1 MIAWEKIDNT
11 KFENVAFDYMSSN
24 YPDIRWEKTKLTNDG
39 NKDGQ
44 SIISALPFNTTIKYW
59 YEAKYSINVNKSI
72 PKSHLD
78 STLVSSLLDGHVVVI
93 AFITNAYISDDYKR
107 RADIFARKRD
117 NLKIYYINGEEIENW
132 LSENPTIEDKYFHTI
147 SAQKH
152 YIEDKIEMVCFMD
165 KYDYGDNKYLKLS
178 ALELHKEYLL
188 YIRFNSSEK
197 QSVELVLDKS
207 ISHIPDYTNEYM
219 NMKNWS
225 VDKGNNSLFI
235 PVRVDELKPDYTIKI
250 RGYSGI
256 KKYVIEHLKILDLY
270 TPQLFIK
277 SQIKLLNDIHWFIK
291 SNTSDNLFF
300 FVVGDAGC
308 GKTYL
313 LNQIRNNISPLF
325 SSILLNFSGN
335 IEKDYLLCYKLFIFC
350 HFESLWELEVEDLQ
364 FLNLDSLFNDV
375 LKEINDGISSKIT
388 CDKIVAYCKE
398 NSINNKS
405 ANFLQQH
412 IYIDDIHKGSS
423 EVLELFQSILT
434 WAYKLH
440 LSKKIFFFT
449 RPELYK
455 NEQLANF
462 LKLHACFYSEIHT
475 PSIEDISVS
484 VKNNI
489 GDFPV
494 LSSLI
499 RKLDKNMSA
508 LYLYDLLCVLKEK
521 INSFNVKDLIDSSIK
536 FKNIIDKLS
545 LVQNNMMA
553 NKLLSDYYS
562 NIVFNFVYTL
572 ESGVDI
578 CMLIEFLGEEIYAD
592 IAMLCDKNIIKEIS
606 NKLYPFHD
614 IYLEEFRSKK
624 DGKYQDRIGKFI
636 LFCRTKEYI
645 TESECYYQLISLGGK
660 YFWKYRAICAK
671 FRDDLHD
678 GANYFAAEKIAKT
691 IQKENKKDLR
701 DYDYSDIKNLFV
713 LGNCYKYTTSYESAN
728 KEFDKI
734 INVYKYSTLELPNDI
749 LIETF
754 SEKINNNIWMLNIND
769 AATELTKMLK
779 SCDLDNIQLKTKAYK
794 YGYLNYYNRRMFCNY
809 MRGCG
814 TEEDFHAALLKS
826 KELGLIEY
834 EGFAYMDYAKSI
846 YNKDM
851 RKALNFLNTAKEI
864 FENNNEPRRLLDCKS
879 EIAYINALLKKDY
892 SESSL
897 QEICKIMKEQNY
909 VQSYTRTCLKL
920 AIIMLLSQN
929 YTCTELLDVLNKL
942 LIENTTIASGKRHQA
957 IAYHVLA
964 AIYYSDNDLIQSK
977 KYSEKCLQLFSEL
990 GEDYKQVQ
998 SHNVVIKKRG
1008 NFVLASETMPAKSCD
1023 FILGTRIW

>member
-11 KFENVAFDYMSSN
+11 KFENLAFDYMASN
-24 YPDIRWEKTKLTNDG
+24 YPDIRWKKTTLTNDG

-44 SIISALPFNTTIKYW
+44 SIISTLPFNTTIKYW
-59 YEAKYSINVNKSI
+59 YEAKYSININKSI

-132 LSENPTIEDKYFHTI
+132 LSENPAIEDKYFNRI

-152 YIEDKIEMVCFMD
+152 YMEDKIETVCFMD
-165 KYDYGDNKYLKLS
+165 KYDCGDNKYLKLS
-178 ALELHKEYLL
+178 ALELRKEYLL
-188 YIRFNSSEK
+188 YIRFNSSET

-207 ISHIPDYTNEYM
+207 IIHIPDYTYENT
-219 NMKNWS
+219 NIKNWS

-235 PVRVDELKPDYTIKI
+235 PVKVVESKPNYTIEI

-256 KKYVIEHLKILDLY
+256 KKYVIENLKILDLY

-277 SQIKLLNDIHWFIK
+277 SQIKILNNIHLFIK

-300 FVVGDAGC
+300 LVIGDAGC

-313 LNQIRNNISPLF
+313 LNQIRNNTSPLF

-350 HFESLWELEVEDLQ
+350 QFGSLWELEIEDLQ
-364 FLNLDSLFNDV
+364 FLNLDSLFKDM

-388 CDKIVAYCKE
+388 CEKIVAYCKE
-398 NSINNKS
+398 KSIDNKS
-405 ANFLQQH
+405 EIFLQQH
-412 IYIDDIHKGSS
+412 IYIDDIQKGSPK
-423 EVLELFQSILT
+423 VLKLFQSILT
-434 WAYKLH
+434 WAYNLH

-462 LKLHACFYSEIHT
+462 LKIHACFYNEILT

-484 VKNNI
+484 IERNLGN
-489 GDFPV
+489 FPM
-494 LSSLI
+494 LNYLI
-499 RKLDKNMSA
+499 QGLDKNVSA
-508 LYLYDLLCVLKEK
+508 LYLYDLLCELKEK
-521 INSFNVKDLIDSSIK
+521 INSFNNKDLIESSIK
-536 FKNIIDKLS
+536 FKDIIDKLS
-545 LVQNNMMA
+545 LVQNNVIA

-578 CMLIEFLGEEIYAD
+578 SMLIEFLGEEVYDD
-592 IAMLCDKNIIKEIS
+592 IAVLFNKNIIKEIS

-614 IYLEEFRSKK
+614 IYLEEFRLKQ
-624 DGKYQDRIGKFI
+624 DGKYRDRIGEFI
-636 LFCRTKEYI
+636 LFCQTKGEI

-660 YFWKYRAICAK
+660 YFWKHRAICAK

-678 GANYFAAEKIAKT
+678 SANYFAAEKIAKT
-691 IQKENKKDLR
+691 IQKENKKELR

-713 LGNCYKYTTSYESAN
+713 LGNCYKYTTSYKSAN
-728 KEFDKI
+728 EEFDKI
-734 INVYKYSTLELPNDI
+734 INIYKYSTLELPNDI
-749 LIETF
+749 LIETL

-769 AATELTKMLK
+769 ADTELTKMLK
-779 SCDLDNIQLKTKAYK
+779 LCDSDNIQLKTKAYK
-794 YGYLNYYNRRMFCNY
+794 HGYLNYYNRRMFCNY
-809 MRGCG
+809 MQGCG
-814 TEEDFHAALLKS
+814 TEEDFYVALLKS
-826 KELGLIEY
+826 KEIGLIEY
-834 EGFAYMDYAKSI
+834 EGFAHMDYAKSI

-851 RKALNFLNTAKEI
+851 RKALNSLNAALKI
-864 FENNNEPRRLLDCKS
+864 FEGINEPRRLLDCKS

-892 SESSL
+892 SESTL
-897 QEICKIMKEQNY
+897 QEIYKTMKEQNY
-909 VQSYTRTCLKL
+909 VQSCTRTCLKL

-929 YTCTELLDVLNKL
+929 YTCAELLDVLNKML
-942 LIENTTIASGKRHQA
+942 VENTTIASGRRHQA

-977 KYSEKCLQLFSEL
+977 KYSKKCLQLFTEL

-998 SHNVVIKKRG
+998 SHNATIKKKG
-1008 NFVLASETMPAKSCD
+1008 DFVLASETTLVKPCD
-1023 FILGTRIW
+1023 FILDTRIW

>member
-11 KFENVAFDYMSSN
+11 KFENLAFDYMSSN
-24 YPDIRWEKTKLTNDG
+24 YPNIEWEKTSLTNDG
-39 NKDGQ
+39 NKDGE
-44 SIISALPFNTTIKYW
+44 SIISTLPFNVTIKYW

-117 NLKIYYINGEEIENW
+117 NLKIYYINGEEIEHW
-132 LSENPTIEDKYFHTI
+132 LSENPTIEDEYFHTM
-147 SAQKH
+147 SARKH
-152 YIEDKIEMVCFMD
+152 YMEDKIETVCFMD
-165 KYDYGDNKYLKLS
+165 KYDCGDNKYLKLS
-178 ALELHKEYLL
+178 ALELRKEYLL
-188 YIRFNSSEK
+188 YIRFNSSQA

-207 ISHIPDYTNEYM
+207 ISHIPDYTNEITDI
-219 NMKNWS
+219 NNLS
-225 VDKGNNSLFI
+225 INKGNNSLFI
-235 PVRVDELKPDYTIKI
+235 PVRVDESKPNYTIEIK
-250 RGYSGI
+250 GYSGI
-256 KKYVIEHLKILDLY
+256 KKYVIENLKILDIY
-270 TPQLFIK
+270 TPKLYIK
-277 SQIKLLNDIHWFIK
+277 SQIKLLNDIHLFIK
-291 SNTSDNLFF
+291 SNTSDNLFLL
-300 FVVGDAGC
+300 VVGDAGC

-335 IEKDYLLCYKLFIFC
+335 IEKDYLLCYKLFVFC
-350 HFESLWELEVEDLQ
+350 QFGSLWELEIEDLQ
-364 FLNLDSLFNDV
+364 FLNLDSLFNDM

-388 CDKIVAYCKE
+388 CDKIAAYCKE
-398 NSINNKS
+398 NSIDNKS
-405 ANFLQQH
+405 VNFLQQH
-412 IYIDDIHKGSS
+412 IYIDDIQKGSP
-423 EVLELFQSILT
+423 EVLDLFQAILT

-455 NEQLANF
+455 NERLTNF
-462 LKLHACFYSEIHT
+462 LKSHACFYNEIFP

-484 VKNNI
+484 IEENLGN
-489 GDFPV
+489 FPM
-494 LSSLI
+494 SDYLI
-499 RKLDKNMSA
+499 QGLDKNMSA
-508 LYLYDLLCVLKEK
+508 LYLYDLLCELKEK
-521 INSFNVKDLIDSSIK
+521 INSFNVEDLIDSSIK
-536 FKNIIDKLS
+536 SRDIIDKLS
-545 LVQNNMMA
+545 LVQNNVMA

-562 NIVFNFVYTL
+562 NIVFNFVFTL

-578 CMLIEFLGEEIYAD
+578 SMLIEFLGEEIYDD
-592 IAMLCDKNIIKEIS
+592 IAMLLNKNIIKEIS
-606 NKLYPFHD
+606 DKLYPFHD
-614 IYLEEFRSKK
+614 IFLEEFRLKQ
-624 DGKYQDRIGKFI
+624 DGRYRDRIGEF
-636 LFCRTKEYI
+636 LHFCRTKGKI

-660 YFWKYRAICAK
+660 YFWKHRAICAK

-728 KEFDKI
+728 EEFDKI

-769 AATELTKMLK
+769 ADTELTKIIKL
-779 SCDLDNIQLKTKAYK
+779 CDSDNIQLKTKAYK

-809 MRGCG
+809 MQGRG
-814 TEEDFHAALLKS
+814 TEEDFHVALLKS

-834 EGFAYMDYAKSI
+834 EGFAHMDYAKSI

-851 RKALNFLNTAKEI
+851 RKALNSLKTAEKI
-864 FENNNEPRRLLDCKS
+864 FEGINEPRRLLDCKS

-897 QEICKIMKEQNY
+897 QEICKSMKEQNY

-920 AIIMLLSQN
+920 AVIMLLSQN
-929 YTCTELLDVLNKL
+929 YTCTELLDVLNKML
-942 LIENTTIASGKRHQA
+942 MENTTIASGRRHQA

-964 AIYYSDNDLIQSK
+964 AIYYSDNNLRQSK

-990 GEDYKQVQ
+990 GEDYKQVH
-998 SHNVVIKKRG
+998 SHNAAIKKKG
-1008 NFVLASETMPAKSCD
+1008 NFVLASETTPATPCD
-1023 FILGTRIW
+1023 FILDTRIW